1 MILLNA
7 AESRELDRL
16 SQDKYGIA
24 SYSLITRAGEAV
36 AGALVRRW
44 PAALAGDVLVVV
56 GKGNNGGDGFVA
68 ARWLLER
75 GSKVRVVML
84 AETASLKGNASRAH
98 AEYAAK
104 GGRVVEVTAE
114 DKIDSAIGA
123 QRPTAVIDAI
133 YGTGLNAEVKG
144 LPRRAI
150 ELVNALGVP
159 VAAVDIASG
168 VNADTGAVM
177 GAAIRAALTVTF
189 GFAKYGHVSYPGADS
204 CGELAISEIGFAPH
218 AINEISP
225 RGIFLERGDVAR
237 LIPRRAQ
244 NTHKGTYGHPLVIAG
259 ARGKSGAAVLTSRGA
274 LRIGAGLVTAAIP
287 ESVAGIVAAGQTE
300 LMTEPMPDR
309 GGHFD
314 ARATIERLTALI
326 EGKSAL
332 ITGPGIGV
340 SDDTR
345 DVVAWLVNEGA
356 RPTRPLLIDADGL
369 NVLALLGPAILKS
382 AHGPVVLTPH
392 PGEMARLLGVSNAA
406 VNADRI
412 TAVRR
417 MTETTGAYVLLKGA
431 RTVVATPDGAVFV
444 NSSGNPGMA
453 TPGMG
458 DVLSGIIGGLL
469 GQGMAPP
476 DALKLGVFV
485 HGLAADMLAE
495 RVGPVGYLAGDLAN
509 ELPAALKALKS

>member
-1 MILLNA
+1 M
-7 AESRELDRL
+7 R
-16 SQDKYGIA
+16 
-24 SYSLITRAGEAV
+24 
-36 AGALVRRW
+36 
-44 PAALAGDVLVVV
+44 
-56 GKGNNGGDGFVA
+56 
-68 ARWLLER
+68 
-75 GSKVRVVML
+75 
-84 AETASLKGNASRAH
+84 
-98 AEYAAK
+98 
-104 GGRVVEVTAE
+104 
-114 DKIDSAIGA
+114 
-123 QRPTAVIDAI
+123 
-133 YGTGLNAEVKG
+133 
-144 LPRRAI
+144 
-150 ELVNALGVP
+150 
-159 VAAVDIASG
+159 
-168 VNADTGAVM
+168 
-177 GAAIRAALTVTF
+177 AAIRAALTVTF
-189 GFAKYGHVSYPGADS
+189 GFAKYGHVSYPGADF
-204 CGELAISEIGFAPH
+204 CGELVIAEIGFAPH
-218 AINEISP
+218 AIQEISP
-225 RGIFLERGDVAR
+225 RGLFLERGDAAR

-309 GGHFD
+309 DGHFD
-314 ARATIERLTALI
+314 ARATIERLTPLI

-332 ITGPGIGV
+332 VTGPGLGV

-345 DVVAWLVNEGA
+345 DLVAWLVNEGA
-356 RPTRPLLIDADGL
+356 QPTRPLLIDADGL
-369 NVLALLGPAILKS
+369 NVLALLGPARLKS

-392 PGEMARLLGVSNAA
+392 PGEMARLLGISNAA

-417 MTETTGAYVLLKGA
+417 MAETTGAYVLVKGA
-431 RTVVATPDGAVFV
+431 RTVVATPDGALFV

-469 GQGMAPP
+469 GQGMSPT

-485 HGLAADMLAE
+485 HGFAADLLAE